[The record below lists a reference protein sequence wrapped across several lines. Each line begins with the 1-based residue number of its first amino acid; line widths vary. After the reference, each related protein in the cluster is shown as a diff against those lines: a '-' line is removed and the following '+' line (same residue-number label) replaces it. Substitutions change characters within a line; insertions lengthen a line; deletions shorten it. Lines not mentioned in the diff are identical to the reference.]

1 MHGTALFWFRIESVA
16 VGLFFQKSIFYPTER
31 GRLHFARCSLLGSS
45 TSWGSGVPSVMEQH
59 RRMKTAFGG
68 DLAVVGSGCSGGSNC
83 SAASGTAPSSRT
95 AAAGGLAP
103 PTKRTGG
110 LPPAL
115 GGSDAR
121 ILAMLRR
128 QLHGPKHI
136 SLVG

>member
-1 MHGTALFWFRIESVA
+1 
-16 VGLFFQKSIFYPTER
+16 
-31 GRLHFARCSLLGSS
+31 
-45 TSWGSGVPSVMEQH
+45 MEQH
-59 RRMKTAFGG
+59 RRMKTAYGV

-83 SAASGTAPSSRT
+83 SAASGLGTSKAAPPH
-95 AAAGGLAP
+95 A

>member
-1 MHGTALFWFRIESVA
+1 M
-16 VGLFFQKSIFYPTER
+16 
-31 GRLHFARCSLLGSS
+31 
-45 TSWGSGVPSVMEQH
+45 
-59 RRMKTAFGG
+59 
-68 DLAVVGSGCSGGSNC
+68 
-83 SAASGTAPSSRT
+83 
-95 AAAGGLAP
+95 AP

-136 SLVG
+136 SLETEVCPAKLACQPPVCTYTADLVEAGELSQLLPLAALDQVPSPNPKPQA